1 VSALAEAALSV
12 AALGGL
18 WRRSL
23 LRFAN
28 GGEDRSTEVSWLQGA
43 ALFADLRQ
51 PAWRPDFSH
60 LASLADVTL
69 EDCRWLATQQGFAG
83 EFRAENGVF
92 WWHREIDF
100 QPPSPA
106 PDAGRLDWAD
116 EVLVET
122 GAFAPYL
129 EHWHRA
135 PNRPAVPAGGL
146 RLRAPDGRAAIFVR
160 AGEMFMLAIDRA
172 PGVAL
177 HGASLAECVA
187 AAPDV
192 AAARAQIG
200 CEISLGQ
207 VAAWRIER
215 STLPWREGQALAPR
229 RRGGVLE
236 LGGVKFET
244 IFAEGEGVP

>member
-1 VSALAEAALSV
+1 MSALAEAVLGV

-28 GGEDRSTEVSWLQGA
+28 GGEDRTTEVAWLQGK

-51 PAWRPDFSH
+51 PALRPDFSH
-60 LASLADVTL
+60 LSSLADATL

-83 EFRAENGVF
+83 EFREEDGVF

-100 QPPSPA
+100 QPPSPV
-106 PDAGRLDWAD
+106 PDAGRLDWTD

-122 GAFAPYL
+122 GVFAAYL

-135 PNRPAVPAGGL
+135 RPAAPVGGM
-146 RLRAPDGRAAIFVR
+146 RLRAPDGRAAIIVR
-160 AGEMFMLAIDRA
+160 AGEMFMLAIGRA

-177 HGASLAECVA
+177 RGASLAECVA
-187 AAPDV
+187 AAPDL
-192 AAARAQIG
+192 ATARALIN

-207 VAAWRIER
+207 AADWRITR
-215 STLPWREGQALAPR
+215 STLPWREDVALAPQR
-229 RRGGVLE
+229 RSGALE
-236 LGGVKFET
+236 LGGVAFE
-244 IFAEGEGVP
+244 IVFAEGEGAP